1 MGDASDRSRV
11 LSEVERL
18 QGHFM
23 YLNEELSLIVELL
36 ALEGEGRDRISE
48 LCSDAK
54 VDLRKKGEDL
64 DNFREKYLS
73 NPPKADG
80 DALVLASTCAPLIA
94 MEIAAL
100 DLFVE
105 ALAVAEHVEVDDL
118 PFVDE
123 ALRTARSVYNT
134 HVSFVQSAL
143 TFQGQDLVAFAE
155 FCNSDPGTSA
165 SREAFDQL
173 TNIDLP
179 RFRARVTAHA
189 SD

>member
-36 ALEGEGRDRISE
+36 ALEGEGRDRVPE

-73 NPPKADG
+73 DSPKADG